1 MRFLTAEGGTEKGGK
16 RQARA
21 LQDGVHDLL
30 GYDVGDSQIGAG
42 DHHEAQH
49 DGRGLGH
56 LASIGPL
63 HALKLGPARAE
74 EGQRPVAPRTLGT
87 RATAAR
93 GRPLALR
100 LAGRVEVIL
109 ACGGAGGRVKE
120 LIVGGRRGEV
130 TATRLALAVTRVG
143 IGGRHLADRGLT
155 GARTAHER
163 GIELIDL
170 ARGMLQRSGH
180 VLAHRLSVTRSAT
193 LTGTSLLL
201 ALLGAFTIAGHD
213 SAR

>member
-1 MRFLTAEGGTEKGGK
+1 M
-16 RQARA
+16 
-21 LQDGVHDLL
+21 
-30 GYDVGDSQIGAG
+30 
-42 DHHEAQH
+42 
-49 DGRGLGH
+49 
-56 LASIGPL
+56 
-63 HALKLGPARAE
+63 
-74 EGQRPVAPRTLGT
+74 
-87 RATAAR
+87 
-93 GRPLALR
+93 
-100 LAGRVEVIL
+100 
-109 ACGGAGGRVKE
+109 
-120 LIVGGRRGEV
+120 GGRRGEV
-130 TATRLALAVTRVG
+130 TATRLALAVTRIG